1 MSVILECEHIR
12 FSYPETDREIL
23 KDISLQIEEGS
34 FTAVLGH
41 NASGKSTLAKHFNA
55 ILLPTD
61 GKVFVNGMDTS
72 DESNLLRIRQTVG
85 MVFQNPDNQ
94 IVSSVVEEDVAFA
107 PENLG
112 ISPEEI
118 RKRVDDA
125 LRVVGTTEYIHHAP
139 HLLSGG
145 QKQRIAIAGVI
156 AMEPRCIVLDE
167 PTAML
172 DPVGRHE
179 VMKTLHELNR
189 EKGIT
194 IILITHHMEEA
205 MDAHRVLVINDGRI
219 AMDDS
224 PDIVLSQ
231 PEQLSEFGLA
241 APETVQLMWSLN
253 QNGFHLPLSAMSV
266 NACADAILSEM
277 GAKT

>member
-1 MSVILECEHIR
+1 M
-12 FSYPETDREIL
+12 
-23 KDISLQIEEGS
+23 
-34 FTAVLGH
+34 
-41 NASGKSTLAKHFNA
+41 
-55 ILLPTD
+55 
-61 GKVFVNGMDTS
+61 
-72 DESNLLRIRQTVG
+72 
-85 MVFQNPDNQ
+85 
-94 IVSSVVEEDVAFA
+94 EEDVAFA

-125 LRVVGTTEYIHHAP
+125 LRVVGMTEYIHHAP